1 MSRLS
6 EKTIDELNDKV
17 NFTKAFTAVYSL
29 YEARSHLNDEVIND
43 LERLVKKLDAITE
56 GAVDEEDDELE
67 GDIMTAQD
75 HLEKI
80 YEVLSS
86 ITECWPD
93 PDEEYEEENDESE

>member
-1 MSRLS
+1 M
-6 EKTIDELNDKV
+6 
-17 NFTKAFTAVYSL
+17 
-29 YEARSHLNDEVIND
+29 
-43 LERLVKKLDAITE
+43 
-56 GAVDEEDDELE
+56 DEEDDELFDMADELE